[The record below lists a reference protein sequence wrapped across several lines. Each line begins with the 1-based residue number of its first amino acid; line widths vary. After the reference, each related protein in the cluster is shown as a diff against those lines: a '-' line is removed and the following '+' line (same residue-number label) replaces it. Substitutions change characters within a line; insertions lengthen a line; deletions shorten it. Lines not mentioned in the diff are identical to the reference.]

1 MKRFLTLFVFVLSL
15 LAWPVLAQEIDE
27 SFVFVDENGAVIP
40 NGATVTRTVVESNDG
55 VDVIY
60 SGLSVKNMG
69 APADYYLKVH
79 YVISQ
84 IDNGSYQIC
93 FPTTCNSQSSE
104 GTYVTSPGQ
113 LMGEIQDIQSEWFPN
128 ADGSCIVNLS
138 IEVLTKSGGFP
149 PQYSHVGDGPSLTLE
164 FIKGGE
170 PQPQPLKGDV
180 NGDGEVN
187 IADINA
193 VIEIILNPND

>member
-1 MKRFLTLFVFVLSL
+1 MKRFFTLFVFVLSL

-40 NGATVTRTVVESNDG
+40 NGATVTRTVVSSHEG
-55 VDVIY
+55 VEVIY

-69 APADYYLKVH
+69 APDNYYLKVH
-79 YVISQ
+79 YVIGQ

-93 FPTTCNSQSSE
+93 FPTTCNSQTSE

-113 LMGEIQDIQSEWFPN
+113 LMGEIQDIQSEWFPE
-128 ADGSCIVNLS
+128 ADGTCIVGLS
-138 IEVLTKSGGFP
+138 IEVLTKSAGFP
-149 PQYSHVGDGPSLTLE
+149 PQYTHVGDGPSVTLE

-170 PQPQPLKGDV
+170 PEPQPIKGDV

-193 VIEIILNPND
+193 VIEIILNPNN

>member
-1 MKRFLTLFVFVLSL
+1 MKRIFTLFVFVLSL

-40 NGATVTRTVVESNDG
+40 NGATVTRTMVESNDG
-55 VDVIY
+55 VEVIY
-60 SGLSVKNMG
+60 SGISVKNMN
-69 APADYYLKVH
+69 ASNNYLKVH

-84 IDNGSYQIC
+84 IDNGAYQIC
-93 FPTTCNSQSSE
+93 FPTTCNSKDAV
-104 GTYVTSPGQ
+104 GTYETSPGQ

-128 ADGSCIVNLS
+128 ADGSCVVNLS
-138 IEVLTKSGGFP
+138 IEVLSKSAGFP
-149 PQYSHVGDGPSLTLE
+149 PQYTHVGDGPSLTLE

-170 PQPQPLKGDV
+170 PQPLKGDV

-193 VIEIILNPND
+193 VVEIILNPNN